1 VSHAGVPASG
11 SEVAASRE
19 PPSPPPDGLD
29 SVGPESAE
37 PGPPRIVPPQDARAR
52 KTKIEKILFIPS
64 LVPAA
69 SRERKR
75 AYSDS
80 ALFVSPSRR
89 SSALFPS
96 TVRLRGP
103 LCRRKLARS
112 RSLRQRLSRRA
123 RNFLPQREFLPPR
136 RSLHLARA
144 PDSCLRGLE
153 RGLLLRRR
161 GDRKSLDV
169 PPRQALTRLRSSRS
183 RKVSGLARPSPSAR
197 LRATTVGRRSLTG
210 RVP

>member
-80 ALFVSPSRR
+80 ALFVSRHAEAP
-89 SSALFPS
+89 P
-96 TVRLRGP
+96 
-103 LCRRKLARS
+103 C
-112 RSLRQRLSRRA
+112 SLRPCA
-123 RNFLPQREFLPPR
+123 FAGPFAEGNLPEAGA
-136 RSLHLARA
+136 SGNGSVVAHA
-144 PDSCLRGLE
+144 
-153 RGLLLRRR
+153 
-161 GDRKSLDV
+161 
-169 PPRQALTRLRSSRS
+169 TSSRS
-183 RKVSGLARPSPSAR
+183 GSFSRRVALSILREPPTRVFAASSAAFSFDAVETARVSMY
-197 LRATTVGRRSLTG
+197 LRVRRSPDSVHRAQG
-210 RVP
+210 K